1 MTCIFQNL
9 ALIYEEKSWR
19 QILKYFLEC
28 ATKPT
33 RGNFRTNV
41 VFSGKEVLLVL
52 KNESEVNQLER
63 ERESFSSTT
72 FVPNTF
78 GFNFE
83 TKRFKISAF
92 FICVKTSDFESEV
105 FAVLRVKSEVLIVL
119 LLPVIRLGS
128 LFEMVLTCISVC
140 LNWLQQIE
148 CLLKYFWWKD
158 WFGLQQPTAS
168 YNCPIVKSDS
178 LFHNFFLWNFWPL
191 LWRPLFLFKKKS
203 FEMVKDKVK
212 KLDQGREPW
221 SSGYGRWL
229 MSWRLLVRIPATY
242 TGWTF
247 FTYICCKNCL
257 MFGWKD
263 RT

>member
-1 MTCIFQNL
+1 MRHQ
-9 ALIYEEKSWR
+9 
-19 QILKYFLEC
+19 
-28 ATKPT
+28 
-33 RGNFRTNV
+33 TN
-41 VFSGKEVLLVL
+41 SGKFLYKCCFFGKRSSFGFE
-52 KNESEVNQLER
+52 KREWSESTRER
-63 ERESFSSTT
+63 ERVFLRRLLFRTLSVSIL
-72 FVPNTF
+72 
-78 GFNFE
+78 
-83 TKRFKISAF
+83 KRKDLKLAHF